1 MLDKNE
7 IPTHDPRILFHHMNI
22 TTLSVML
29 NINPNMIRR
38 SKFDPLWNIFL
49 VGGMQDDE
57 PFLGY
62 VNLQGNCPSY
72 IFNKKKHCL
81 PEK

>member
-1 MLDKNE
+1 
-7 IPTHDPRILFHHMNI
+7 
-22 TTLSVML
+22 ML
-29 NINPNMIRR
+29 NINCNVIRR

-62 VNLQGNCPSY
+62 VNLQGNLDLFCYLHSACAA
-72 IFNKKKHCL
+72 NL
-81 PEK
+81 LQG